1 MRARPAE
8 LSVVDSDDARVK
20 LLRAGTQREGVRLPQ
35 ASVDASGLMVSRPN
49 SFQPSVD
56 IVRDKVGSPPDA
68 ESRAR
73 RGPLRVRVAS
83 QAYTIYMDVPGLTK
97 DDIRLSRQNVT
108 TIVKGGRTRPYNEL
122 QASTARSAARARHR
136 RV

>member
-1 MRARPAE
+1 M
-8 LSVVDSDDARVK
+8 VDSDDARVK

-56 IVRDKVGSPPDA
+56 IVRDKVGSPSDA

-122 QASTARSAARARHR
+122 QASAARSAMRAEHR
-136 RV
+136 RG